1 MLKRVLIMI
10 PILLAVY
17 AISSSVV
24 KMSAGPQQNQ
34 PSTSSAQHEHD
45 QPSPAGMAD
54 MMKMHEQMMAEMK
67 AADAK
72 LDQLL
77 SRMNAATGN
86 AKTSALADVV
96 NELARQQKTMHER
109 MGTMHDHM
117 MHDQMMMGGR
127 GMMMKKP

>member
-1 MLKRVLIMI
+1 MMKRILTMI
-10 PILLAVY
+10 PAVCTVY
-17 AISSSVV
+17 AISVSTAKV
-24 KMSAGPQQNQ
+24 AAEPQQNQ

-45 QPSPAGMAD
+45 QPSQAGIAD
-54 MMKMHEQMMAEMK
+54 MMKMHQQMMAEMK

-77 SRMNAATGN
+77 SRMNAATGD
-86 AKTSALADVV
+86 AKTSAMADVV
-96 NELARQQKTMHER
+96 NELSRQQKAMHER

-117 MHDQMMMGGR
+117 MMGGR